1 MKFSVPKDGVGVDKH
16 VERLGE
22 AGCDD
27 ALIGVDCVL
36 RFSGIGF
43 RVLLPGCMWLACF
56 FQPAILGSVLG
67 TNQ

>member
-1 MKFSVPKDGVGVDKH
+1 MLHRNVKNIDSRDG
-16 VERLGE
+16 

-43 RVLLPGCMWLACF
+43 RALLPGCMWLACF
-56 FQPAILGSVLG
+56 FQSAILGSVLG